1 MTPGETAFT
10 RTGASSTASGPTIAS
25 SAPLSAARPDVPGSA
40 AWAEPDLMVE
50 QAYGV
55 LWYRLLVSGT
65 PLDRDS
71 AERLA
76 ALLTRQADR
85 RPSTVD
91 EGARN

>member
-1 MTPGETAFT
+1 M
-10 RTGASSTASGPTIAS
+10 
-25 SAPLSAARPDVPGSA
+25 PGSA